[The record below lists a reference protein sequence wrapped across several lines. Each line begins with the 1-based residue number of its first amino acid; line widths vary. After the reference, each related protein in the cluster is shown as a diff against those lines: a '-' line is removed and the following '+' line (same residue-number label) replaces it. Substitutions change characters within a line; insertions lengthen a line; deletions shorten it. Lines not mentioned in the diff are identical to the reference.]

1 MNFKLILTT
10 ISEPPF
16 NRGKCD
22 VLICIKVKKKD
33 FFGRYMSLRLFF
45 FFFSF
50 LSFFFSFDVICE
62 LQVEM
67 DELSINF
74 HVQTS
79 FIASF
84 VELQWSRG
92 YYVYLEISR

>member
-22 VLICIKVKKKD
+22 VLICIKVEKKD
-33 FFGRYMSLRLFF
+33 FFGRYMSLRLFLF
-45 FFFSF
+45 FFFLF
-50 LSFFFSFDVICE
+50 VDVICE

-67 DELSINF
+67 DEL
-74 HVQTS
+74 
-79 FIASF
+79 
-84 VELQWSRG
+84 
-92 YYVYLEISR
+92 Y

>member
-22 VLICIKVKKKD
+22 VLICIKVEKKIFLAD
-33 FFGRYMSLRLFF
+33 TCHYVFF
-45 FFFSF
+45 FFFF
-50 LSFFFSFDVICE
+50 LFVDVICE

-79 FIASF
+79 SIASF

>member
-1 MNFKLILTT
+1 MNLKLILTT

-22 VLICIKVKKKD
+22 VLICIKVEKKD
-33 FFGRYMSLRLFF
+33 FFGRYMSLRLFL
-45 FFFSF
+45 FSF
-50 LSFFFSFDVICE
+50 FLFFYDVICE

>member
-1 MNFKLILTT
+1 MNLKLILTT

-22 VLICIKVKKKD
+22 VLICIKVEKKD
-33 FFGRYMSLRLFF
+33 FFGRYMSLRLFLF
-45 FFFSF
+45 FFLFV
-50 LSFFFSFDVICE
+50 DVICE
-62 LQVEM
+62 FQVEM

-79 FIASF
+79 SIASF

>member
-22 VLICIKVKKKD
+22 VLICIKVGKKR
-33 FFGRYMSLRLFF
+33 FFWQIHVIT
-45 FFFSF
+45 SF
-50 LSFFFSFDVICE
+50 SFFFLFVDVICE

-79 FIASF
+79 SIASF